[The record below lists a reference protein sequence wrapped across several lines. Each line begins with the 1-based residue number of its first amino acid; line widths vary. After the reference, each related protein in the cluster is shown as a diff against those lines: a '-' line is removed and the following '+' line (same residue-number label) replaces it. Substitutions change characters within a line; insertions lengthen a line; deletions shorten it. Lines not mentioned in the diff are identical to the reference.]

1 MSLLARPDL
10 NPVRPELVEGPCA
23 NFIDA
28 STSSART
35 ELDSARTVLD
45 VVGFSLAMAK
55 TYQRAGAVGKPVG
68 SQFPPPIATILGGSD
83 SLPLGAP
90 LAAHDQADRDQ
101 QLQRAVEQ
109 QREQHHVANRIGL
122 SDHRGE

>member
-1 MSLLARPDL
+1 MTGLSLLARPDLNPVRPDLNPVRPEL

-35 ELDSARTVLD
+35 VLDSARTVLDSARTALDSARTVLD

-68 SQFPPPIATILGGSD
+68 SG
-83 SLPLGAP
+83 
-90 LAAHDQADRDQ
+90 
-101 QLQRAVEQ
+101 
-109 QREQHHVANRIGL
+109 
-122 SDHRGE
+122 